1 MSVKKK
7 LSILRNVLIFTAIAW
22 FLVTFLIV
30 PVLSTVKTTFFT
42 DGAFSMQSVQK
53 LLSSE
58 RVKRSLSNTYK
69 MAFWSFVTVTINGVF
84 QVLVTEYFDIKGSKL
99 LELAFMTPLL
109 YGGIS
114 LVTGYNYVYASNGV
128 VTKLLASWIP
138 GMNVNWFKG
147 FTGVLF
153 VHTFAM
159 TTSHILFVK
168 TAFKDIDYST
178 IEAARSLGCS
188 SIQTFFKVA
197 LPVVKPAMF
206 SASILLI
213 LSALNSFAAP
223 SMLGGKSFY
232 MINSMI
238 LTLNGLRSYDL
249 SALLS
254 LILAVTCIVLLLIMN
269 WLEKRSAYLSVSKV
283 STRLRKTKIRNP
295 VVNVLVHAASYILS
309 LLYLL
314 PIGVIV
320 LYSFGDSKSISTAS
334 FPRSF
339 SLDNYIRV
347 FSTGTTIKPFLN
359 SVKLSLIAVAIVL
372 FISVASSLAIKKH
385 PGKLTKLLELTLLIP
400 WMLPATMLA
409 VGMITAFSTPN
420 LLTFGKVL
428 LGGFWLLPIAY
439 TVCKIPSSMRLVRAS
454 LYAINDSH
462 EQAAHSLGAGALY
475 TFRRVVLPAI
485 IPTVASVGAITFNS
499 LLSEYTVSALLYNVS
514 NVPLGIVLRT
524 PDMNV
529 DPNSEAN
536 MLVYIVVLMAISA
549 VTLILTRKYRTARD

>member
-138 GMNVNWFKG
+138 GMNVNWFTG

-295 VVNVLVHAASYILS
+295 VVNVLVHAVSYILS

-334 FPRSF
+334 VPRSF

-347 FSTGTTIKPFLN
+347 FSTGSTIKPFLN

-420 LLTFGKVL
+420 LLTFGKIL

>member
-138 GMNVNWFKG
+138 GMNVNWFTG

-249 SALLS
+249 SVLLS

>member
-138 GMNVNWFKG
+138 GMNVNWFTG

-232 MINSMI
+232 MITSMI

-420 LLTFGKVL
+420 LLTFGKIL

>member
-138 GMNVNWFKG
+138 GMNVNWFTG

-188 SIQTFFKVA
+188 SIQAFFKVA

-420 LLTFGKVL
+420 LLTFGKIL

>member
-138 GMNVNWFKG
+138 GMNVNWFTG

-347 FSTGTTIKPFLN
+347 FSTGTTIKTFLN

>member
-138 GMNVNWFKG
+138 GMNVNWFTG
-147 FTGVLF
+147 FTGVLV

>member
-138 GMNVNWFKG
+138 GMNVNWFTG
-147 FTGVLF
+147 FTGVFF

>member
-138 GMNVNWFKG
+138 GMNVNWFTG

-197 LPVVKPAMF
+197 LPVVKPALF

-269 WLEKRSAYLSVSKV
+269 WLEKRNAYLSVSKV
-283 STRLRKTKIRNP
+283 STKLRKTKIRNP
-295 VVNVLVHAASYILS
+295 LANVLVHAVSYILA

-314 PIGVIV
+314 PIGVII

-334 FPRSF
+334 FPKSF
-339 SLDNYIRV
+339 SLNNYIRV

-385 PGKLTKLLELTLLIP
+385 PGKLTKLLEMTLLIP

-420 LLTFGKVL
+420 LLTFGKFL

-475 TFRRVVLPAI
+475 TFRRVVLPVI

-499 LLSEYTVSALLYNVS
+499 LLSEYTVSALLYNVN

-549 VTLILTRKYRTARD
+549 ATLILTRKYRTARD

>member
-138 GMNVNWFKG
+138 GMNVNWFTG

-223 SMLGGKSFY
+223 SMLVGKSFY

>member
-138 GMNVNWFKG
+138 GMNVNWFTG

-372 FISVASSLAIKKH
+372 FISVASSLTIKKH

>member
-128 VTKLLASWIP
+128 VTKLLASWIS
-138 GMNVNWFKG
+138 GMNVNWFTG

>member
-138 GMNVNWFKG
+138 GMNVNWFTG

-420 LLTFGKVL
+420 LLTFGKIL

>member
-138 GMNVNWFKG
+138 GMNVNWFTG

-359 SVKLSLIAVAIVL
+359 SVKLSLIAVASVL

-420 LLTFGKVL
+420 LLTFGKIL

>member
-138 GMNVNWFKG
+138 GMNVNWFTG

-269 WLEKRSAYLSVSKV
+269 WLEKCSAYLSVSKV

-485 IPTVASVGAITFNS
+485 IPTVASVGAITFNR

>member
-30 PVLSTVKTTFFT
+30 PVLSSVKTTFFT

-138 GMNVNWFKG
+138 GMNVNWFTG

-295 VVNVLVHAASYILS
+295 R
-309 LLYLL
+309 
-314 PIGVIV
+314 
-320 LYSFGDSKSISTAS
+320 
-334 FPRSF
+334 PR
-339 SLDNYIRV
+339 N
-347 FSTGTTIKPFLN
+347 
-359 SVKLSLIAVAIVL
+359 
-372 FISVASSLAIKKH
+372 
-385 PGKLTKLLELTLLIP
+385 
-400 WMLPATMLA
+400 
-409 VGMITAFSTPN
+409 
-420 LLTFGKVL
+420 
-428 LGGFWLLPIAY
+428 
-439 TVCKIPSSMRLVRAS
+439 
-454 LYAINDSH
+454 
-462 EQAAHSLGAGALY
+462 
-475 TFRRVVLPAI
+475 
-485 IPTVASVGAITFNS
+485 
-499 LLSEYTVSALLYNVS
+499 
-514 NVPLGIVLRT
+514 
-524 PDMNV
+524 
-529 DPNSEAN
+529 
-536 MLVYIVVLMAISA
+536 
-549 VTLILTRKYRTARD
+549 

>member
-138 GMNVNWFKG
+138 GMNVNWFTG

-254 LILAVTCIVLLLIMN
+254 LILAVTCIVVLLIMN

>member
-138 GMNVNWFKG
+138 GMNVNWFTG

-295 VVNVLVHAASYILS
+295 VVNVLVHAVSYILS

-347 FSTGTTIKPFLN
+347 FSTGSTIKPFLN

-420 LLTFGKVL
+420 LLTFGKIL

>member
-138 GMNVNWFKG
+138 GMNVNWFTG

-499 LLSEYTVSALLYNVS
+499 LLSEYTVSALRYNVS

>member
-138 GMNVNWFKG
+138 GMNVNWFTG

-385 PGKLTKLLELTLLIP
+385 PGKLTTLVLRTLVMP
-400 WMLPATMLA
+400 WMLPAPMLA
-409 VGMITAFSTPN
+409 GGMITAFSTPN
-420 LLTFGKVL
+420 LLTFGKIL

>member
-138 GMNVNWFKG
+138 GMNVNWFTG

-295 VVNVLVHAASYILS
+295 VVNVLVHAVSYILS

-347 FSTGTTIKPFLN
+347 FSTGSTIKPFLN

-409 VGMITAFSTPN
+409 VGMITAFSAPN
-420 LLTFGKVL
+420 LLTFGKIL

>member
-138 GMNVNWFKG
+138 GMNVNWFTG

-420 LLTFGKVL
+420 LLTFGKILV
-428 LGGFWLLPIAY
+428 GGFWLLPIAY

>member
-1 MSVKKK
+1 
-7 LSILRNVLIFTAIAW
+7 
-22 FLVTFLIV
+22 
-30 PVLSTVKTTFFT
+30 
-42 DGAFSMQSVQK
+42 
-53 LLSSE
+53 
-58 RVKRSLSNTYK
+58 
-69 MAFWSFVTVTINGVF
+69 
-84 QVLVTEYFDIKGSKL
+84 
-99 LELAFMTPLL
+99 MTPLL

-138 GMNVNWFKG
+138 GMNVNWFTG

-320 LYSFGDSKSISTAS
+320 LYSFGDSKSISTSS

-514 NVPLGIVLRT
+514 NVPLGI
-524 PDMNV
+524 
-529 DPNSEAN
+529 
-536 MLVYIVVLMAISA
+536 
-549 VTLILTRKYRTARD
+549 

>member
-109 YGGIS
+109 YGSIS

-138 GMNVNWFKG
+138 GMNVNWFTG

-295 VVNVLVHAASYILS
+295 VVNVLVHAVSYILS

-347 FSTGTTIKPFLN
+347 FSTGSTIKPFLN

-420 LLTFGKVL
+420 LLTFGKIL

>member
-138 GMNVNWFKG
+138 GMNVNWFTG

-197 LPVVKPAMF
+197 LLVVKPAMF

-420 LLTFGKVL
+420 LLTFGKIL

>member
-138 GMNVNWFKG
+138 GMNVNWFTG

-372 FISVASSLAIKKH
+372 FISGASSLAIKKH

-439 TVCKIPSSMRLVRAS
+439 TVCKIPSSMHLVRAS

>member
-138 GMNVNWFKG
+138 GMNVNWFTG

-254 LILAVTCIVLLLIMN
+254 PILAVTCIVLLLIMN

>member
-138 GMNVNWFKG
+138 GMNVNWFTG

-206 SASILLI
+206 SASIFLI

-420 LLTFGKVL
+420 LLTFGKIL

>member
-30 PVLSTVKTTFFT
+30 SVLSTVKTTFFT

-138 GMNVNWFKG
+138 GMNVNWFTG

>member
-138 GMNVNWFKG
+138 GMNVNWFTG

-420 LLTFGKVL
+420 LLTFGKIL

-485 IPTVASVGAITFNS
+485 IPTVASVSAITFNS

>member
-138 GMNVNWFKG
+138 GMNVNWFTG

-420 LLTFGKVL
+420 LLTFGEVL

>member
-138 GMNVNWFKG
+138 GMNVNWFTG

-283 STRLRKTKIRNP
+283 STQLRKTKIRNP

-420 LLTFGKVL
+420 LLTFGKIL

-514 NVPLGIVLRT
+514 NVPLGIVLWT

>member
-138 GMNVNWFKG
+138 GMNVNWFTG

-254 LILAVTCIVLLLIMN
+254 LTLAVTCIVLLLIMN